1 MNQTWKMG
9 GKKLVSGLIL
19 AHLVQVLA
27 AKKKKKK
34 SSLKSAHF
42 ITVLVL
48 HGRNFSITSAD
59 QLHQKIKSR
68 WNSALLDKVV
78 HELLY

>member
-1 MNQTWKMG
+1 MCKQIMNELIKKG
-9 GKKLVSGLIL
+9 KLVLRTSSAELFR
-19 AHLVQVLA
+19 LVFLCYND
-27 AKKKKKK
+27 
-34 SSLKSAHF
+34 AHF

-68 WNSALLDKVV
+68 
-78 HELLY
+78 

>member
-1 MNQTWKMG
+1 MCKQIMNELIKKG
-9 GKKLVSGLIL
+9 KLVLPTSSAELFR
-19 AHLVQVLA
+19 LVFLCYNG
-27 AKKKKKK
+27 
-34 SSLKSAHF
+34 AHF

-68 WNSALLDKVV
+68 WNSALLDNKVV
-78 HELLY
+78 QELLY

>member
-1 MNQTWKMG
+1 MYANAAMCKQIMNELIKKG
-9 GKKLVSGLIL
+9 KLVLRTSSAELFR
-19 AHLVQVLA
+19 LVFLCYNG
-27 AKKKKKK
+27 
-34 SSLKSAHF
+34 AHF

-68 WNSALLDKVV
+68 
-78 HELLY
+78 

>member
-1 MNQTWKMG
+1 MSKQIMNELIKKG
-9 GKKLVSGLIL
+9 KLVLRTSSAELFR
-19 AHLVQVLA
+19 LVFLCYNG
-27 AKKKKKK
+27 
-34 SSLKSAHF
+34 AHF

-68 WNSALLDKVV
+68 WNSALLDSKVV
-78 HELLY
+78 QELLY

>member
-1 MNQTWKMG
+1 MCKQIMNELIKKG
-9 GKKLVSGLIL
+9 KLVLRTSSAELFR
-19 AHLVQVLA
+19 LVFLCYNG
-27 AKKKKKK
+27 
-34 SSLKSAHF
+34 AHF

-68 WNSALLDKVV
+68 WNSALLDSKVV
-78 HELLY
+78 QELLY